1 MYKMEIINDANN
13 FSKFVSFMNEN
24 KDSFDKN
31 DLIQYYNIG
40 LSSNNTKVINFLL
53 KEYKYIIEESYI
65 QQSLYLLTSHEWKD
79 MVKIFIENK
88 VNLNELYLN
97 IIEKFIQKLLS
108 YHTDN
113 DIDNYISYLVFILKN
128 SQNLNLNRVKDLIV
142 SHVYNNDV
150 LKVILSIIDLVIIFG
165 GNSLGEGELSEEN
178 QLLFMHVEKS
188 LSYVYN
194 NLDSYIKIIVK
205 KELDVESDRKC
216 INYLKKRN
224 KERFITKVKD
234 DFYIMNDGN
243 RNWVF
248 DNENM
253 KYIKEHYKN
262 PYNGENISK
271 DILKNF

>member
-1 MYKMEIINDANN
+1 MYKMEIINDVNN

-24 KDSFDKN
+24 RDSFDKN

-79 MVKIFIENK
+79 MIKIFIENK

-128 SQNLNLNRVKDLIV
+128 SQNLNLNKVKDLIV

-165 GNSLGEGELSEEN
+165 GNTLEGELSEEN
-178 QLLFMHVEKS
+178 QLLFMHVDKS

-194 NLDSYIKIIVK
+194 NLDSYIKVIVK

-253 KYIKEHYKN
+253 KYIKKHHKN
-262 PYNGENISK
+262 PYNGENISD
-271 DILKNF
+271 DILKNI